1 MYPRSAG
8 HLAGMT
14 DTYGDE
20 RDDERE
26 DDALDDRERKG
37 DGEEEDPDEGG

>member
-1 MYPRSAG
+1 
-8 HLAGMT
+8 MT

-26 DDALDDRERKG
+26 DDPLDDRERKG
-37 DGEEEDPDEGG
+37 DRAEEDPDEGG